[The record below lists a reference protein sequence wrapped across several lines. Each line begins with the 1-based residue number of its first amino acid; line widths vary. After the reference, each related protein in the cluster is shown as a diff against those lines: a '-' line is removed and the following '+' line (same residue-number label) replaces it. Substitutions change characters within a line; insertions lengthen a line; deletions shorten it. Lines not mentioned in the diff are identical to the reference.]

1 MKKTIIPRS
10 IKKSDLCIAF
20 LFSLIVFA
28 VGQQKEKTV
37 QLPAVTVNQFNV
49 VMQAL
54 QECDCPVKSTPALM
68 QSFVN
73 AAKTQQPEW
82 FGIKPDSSKT
92 KKP

>member
-1 MKKTIIPRS
+1 MKKRTVNILFALVICS
-10 IKKSDLCIAF
+10 VVIGAAF
-20 LFSLIVFA
+20 
-28 VGQQKEKTV
+28 QQKEKTV

-68 QSFVN
+68 QSFVD
-73 AAKTQQPEW
+73 AAKTQQPSW